1 MRNALSARAYELKAS
16 GAAKFEGR
24 VFFPTPWHAQ
34 SYAGR
39 QTTESAKSLPQEL
52 PKNVRNRWVTFRICD
67 AYVPE
72 PVEILMELHSKDQLE
87 GRVIDVS
94 DAGIQREAFAV
105 IEVLELSQP
114 VVVSV
119 KHIRE
124 KLL

>member
-67 AYVPE
+67 AYIPE
-72 PVEILMELHSKDQLE
+72 PAQILMELHGKDQLE
-87 GRVIDVS
+87 GKVIDVS
-94 DAGIQREAFAV
+94 DAGSLEEAFAV
-105 IEVLELSQP
+105 IEVQTLSKP
-114 VVVSV
+114 VVVPV

-124 KLL
+124 KTS